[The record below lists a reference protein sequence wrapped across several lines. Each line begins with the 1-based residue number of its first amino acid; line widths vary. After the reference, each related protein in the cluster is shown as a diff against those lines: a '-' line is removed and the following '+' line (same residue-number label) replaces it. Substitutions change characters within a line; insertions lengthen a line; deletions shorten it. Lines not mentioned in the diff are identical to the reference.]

1 MSTNINGSVRFVADK
16 AIWIVQ
22 FLQRFCPAF
31 PAPDASKATWA
42 HFISRCLAVPGIMFV
57 LGLIIACWLLCLPC
71 CLRAGSRVR
80 RSSKKMIFGVLLVL
94 LIAGVGSV
102 VYWDL
107 AEETGQ
113 NAVDE
118 LSRAG
123 SDVASALQQGRDM
136 QAAGQSIV
144 DAVNA
149 LPASCPPAY
158 QSQANQFVSAVVP
171 QVQNFVQQVDSYVKA
186 VGPLPS
192 QVEDAKKEVA
202 TVSEITIYGFSIPL
216 LFACLSS
223 IALLFVACIA
233 EEASCMFCCA
243 KCLSPI
249 LLVPTVLVLT
259 TAASV
264 QLGVGV
270 VASSFCIDVDR
281 NALVW
286 IQHAAGSD
294 SVAYNVSE
302 YYITG
307 SGTNQLLA
315 EISTATVEL
324 SMSQATFGKGAATI
338 NTACPSWGKLQNVN
352 DAFAKAGLSLNG
364 TAHILSF
371 ENVFPYYNAAI
382 RQDICKNMVLG
393 VGWLALCQ
401 ACAGLVAL
409 PLLSCF
415 VSQYLR
421 PYVVYQNPGL
431 RDNLV

>member
-1 MSTNINGSVRFVADK
+1 MSTNSNGTVKFVADK
-16 AIWIVQ
+16 AIWIVE
-22 FLQRFCPAF
+22 FLQRFCPTF
-31 PAPDASKATWA
+31 PAPDASKVVWS
-42 HFISRCLAVPGIMFV
+42 HFILRCLGVPGIICV
-57 LGLIIACWLLCLPC
+57 LGLLVACWLLCLPC

-80 RSSKKMIFGVLLVL
+80 RSSKKMIFGVFLVL
-94 LIAGVGSV
+94 FIAGVGSI

-107 AEETGQ
+107 AKETGQ

-118 LSRAG
+118 LGKAG
-123 SDVASALQQGRDM
+123 SDVASALQQGQKM
-136 QAAGQSIV
+136 QASGQIIV

-171 QVQNFVQQVDSYVKA
+171 EVQNFMQQVGTYVKA
-186 VGPLPS
+186 IGPLPS
-192 QVEDAKKEVA
+192 QVEDAKKEA
-202 TVSEITIYGFSIPL
+202 EIVSEITIYSFAIPL

-243 KCLSPI
+243 KCLNPI

-281 NALVW
+281 NTLVW
-286 IQHAAGSD
+286 IQHTAGPD
-294 SVAYNVSE
+294 SLAYNVSE

-315 EISTATVEL
+315 EISTASVEL
-324 SMSQATFGKGAATI
+324 SVSEATFGKGAATI
-338 NTACPSWGKLQNVN
+338 NAACPSWGKLQTIN
-352 DAFAKAGLSLNG
+352 DAFAQVELSLNG
-364 TAHILSF
+364 TARILSF

-401 ACAGLVAL
+401 VCAGLLAL

-421 PYVVYQNPGL
+421 PYIMYQNRGL
-431 RDNLV
+431 SDNLV